1 MASTNHAC
9 HPAAQAKGPKGLPS
23 SDRRFTI
30 LMQPALCGALF
41 SGNP

>member
-9 HPAAQAKGPKGLPS
+9 HPAAQTKGLPS